1 MKIFKLFLFLLAST
15 TVSLSANEQKKPLT
29 HDDYGLWNDIIQPVI
44 SENGN
49 WISYQVNPQD
59 GDGILCIYERRS
71 KKTDTVQRGSGQA
84 FSGNSTFIAY
94 RIVPKKEILRQ
105 AKLDEKPRDEM
116 PKDSLGITIMENG
129 ESIYYP
135 SLKSF
140 IVPDKGGS
148 WMAFMYE
155 YEQEIEEDDNN
166 SNETEEDKQ
175 KEEDKETKQENE
187 NEENEND
194 EPETEFIDKLV
205 IFNPIEN
212 KKHEFENATQ
222 YKISENGQLI
232 AFATKECRDTV
243 EINKLSIFQ
252 TNTETHKKIF
262 EEEGEFAQLEIDKEG
277 KQLSFVFTSDTND
290 IKTYGLYYFEI
301 SMDAPLLVADSSS
314 KQIFDGWHISPHRG
328 LSFSNSGER
337 LFFGTAPIPEPEPKD
352 TLLDEEKYSL
362 DIWHWKDSQL
372 QPMQHVNLDDEK
384 ERSYLAVYE
393 PSKNKFWQMGD
404 TTIRNINTTGKGDAR
419 FAVGYDYQPYEIKL
433 SWDIS
438 RYRDVYLLDIEN
450 REKKLLLEKATFV
463 YGLSPGGNYLIW
475 FDGDEQHWFVHD
487 NKTNESR
494 IISEAVNVP
503 LYREQWDQPRTPPP
517 SGIAGWFEDDE
528 AVLVYDDYDIWQL
541 DPKGNN
547 EPVSITM
554 NRGRDNYNRF
564 RYIRTDRE
572 EIFINKREPLLLS
585 VFNEKTKVS
594 GFCHYDLSRRRPFF
608 TNLVSEESSFWFI
621 DKARNDDRI
630 IWRKGDFKEYND
642 LYISKPDFTDIVKI
656 SDANPQQQDYLWG
669 DVQLVEWISFNNDT
683 LQGLLYT
690 PENMKP
696 DKQYPMLVYFYE
708 RLSDTKHR
716 HRTPSPS
723 RSVISI
729 PFFTSNGYIVFVP
742 DIPYKI
748 GYPGQSAYDAVVSG
762 TQSMVERYDFIDRNN
777 IGLQGQSW
785 GGYQVAWIITRTDM
799 FKAAMAGTPVS
810 NMFSAY
816 GGIRWSTGMSRQF
829 QYEQTQSRLGGSM
842 WESPQLY
849 YENSPI
855 FFADKIETPLLIMH
869 NDDDGAVPWY
879 QGIELFTALRRL
891 QKPAWMLAYD
901 GEAHNLR
908 RRPNRIDLS
917 IRMSQFF
924 DHYLKGEP
932 APRWLKY
939 GIPAID
945 KGRVSGYEL
954 FD

>member
-1 MKIFKLFLFLLAST
+1 MRIFKLSVFLLAT
-15 TVSLSANEQKKPLT
+15 LLTNITANEQKRPLT
-29 HDDYGLWNDIIQPVI
+29 HDDYDHWNNIIRPVI
-44 SENGN
+44 SENGE

-59 GDGILCIYERRS
+59 GDGVLCIYERRA
-71 KKTDTVQRGSGQA
+71 KKTDTVHRASGQS
-84 FSGNSTFIAY
+84 FSGNSKFIAY
-94 RIVPKKEILRQ
+94 RIVPEKEVVRQ
-105 AKLDEKPRDEM
+105 AKLDEKPQEEM
-116 PKDSLGITIMENG
+116 PKDSLGITILENG
-129 ESIYYP
+129 GSVYYP

-140 IVPDKGGS
+140 IVPEKGGN
-148 WMAFMYE
+148 WMAFVYE
-155 YEQEIEEDDNN
+155 YEKEIQENNDENNESEAIEGED
-166 SNETEEDKQ
+166 SETQGEKENE
-175 KEEDKETKQENE
+175 EEDKEP
-187 NEENEND
+187 D
-194 EPETEFIDKLV
+194 TELIDKLV

-212 KKHEFENATQ
+212 KKYEFENVTD
-222 YKISENGQLI
+222 YKISENGELI
-232 AFATKECRDTV
+232 AFVTAECRDTV
-243 EINKLSIFQ
+243 EVNKLKIFQ
-252 TNTETHKKIF
+252 ANTEIRRKIF
-262 EEEGEFAQLEIDKEG
+262 EKEGEFAQLEIDKEG

-290 IKTYGLYYFEI
+290 VKTYGLYYFEI
-301 SMDAPLLVADSSS
+301 DMEAPALLADSSS
-314 KQIFDGWHISPHRG
+314 KHIFDEWHVSPHRS
-328 LSFSNSGER
+328 LSFSDSGKR

-393 PSKNKFWQMGD
+393 PAKNEFWQMAD
-404 TTIRNINTTGKGDAR
+404 TTIRNVNTAGKGDAR

-438 RYRDVYLLDIEN
+438 RYRDVYLFDIEN

-475 FDGDEQHWFVHD
+475 FDSEDKDWYVHD
-487 NKTNESR
+487 NNTGSSR
-494 IISEAVNVP
+494 NISHEVPVP
-503 LYREQWDQPRTPPP
+503 LYREKWDQPRPVPP

-528 AVLVYDDYDIWQL
+528 DVLVYDDYDIWQL
-541 DPKGNN
+541 DPEGKK
-547 EPVSITM
+547 EPVNITM
-554 NRGRDNYNRF
+554 HRGRDNYNIF
-564 RYIRTDRE
+564 RYIQTDKDE
-572 EIFINKREPLLLS
+572 LFIDKSEPLFLS
-585 VFNEKTKVS
+585 VFNEKTKAA
-594 GFCHYDLSRRRPFF
+594 GFCHYFLARRRPFF
-608 TNLVSEESSFWFI
+608 TNLITEDKRFFFVE
-621 DKARNDDRI
+621 KARNEDKI

-642 LYISKPDFTDIVKI
+642 LYISNPDITDIVKI
-656 SDANPQQQDYLWG
+656 SDANPQQDNYLWG
-669 DVQLVEWISFNNDT
+669 EVELVEWTSFRNDT
-683 LQGLLYT
+683 LQGLFYT
-690 PENMKP
+690 PENMEP
-696 DKQYPMLVYFYE
+696 GKQYPMIVYFYE
-708 RLSDTKHR
+708 RLSNRKH
-716 HRTPSPS
+716 HHYVPSPS

-729 PFFTSNGYIVFVP
+729 PFCTSNGYIVFVP
-742 DIPYKI
+742 DIPYEI
-748 GYPGQSAYDAVVSG
+748 GYPGQSAYDAIVSG
-762 TQSMVERYDFIDRNN
+762 TQSMVERYDFIDREN

-785 GGYQVAWIITRTDM
+785 GGYQVAWVITRTDM

-816 GGIRWSTGMSRQF
+816 GGIRWGSGMSRQF

-842 WESPQLY
+842 WESPHLY

-869 NDDDGAVPWY
+869 NDEDGAVPWY

-891 QKPAWMLAYD
+891 QKPAWMLSYN

-954 FD
+954 IDGE